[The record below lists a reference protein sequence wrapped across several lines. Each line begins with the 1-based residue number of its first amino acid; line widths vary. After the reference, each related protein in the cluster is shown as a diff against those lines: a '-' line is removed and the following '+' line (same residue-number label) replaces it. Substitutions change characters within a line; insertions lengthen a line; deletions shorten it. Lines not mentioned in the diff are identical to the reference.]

1 MRFDAIHEDVI
12 EHVLRVFDEF
22 THDKVGLV
30 AFEGVEGIP
39 ETQTRNGSID
49 DDDGF
54 LAGKFFIQF
63 YRIAVEIVEGKVEN
77 GIPNVDSRLTCHS
90 DRHKR

>member
-30 AFEGVEGIP
+30 AFKRVEGIP

-49 DDDGF
+49 DHDGF
-54 LAGKFFIQF
+54 FASEFFIQF
-63 YRIAVEIVEGKVEN
+63 YRIAVKIVHCKIEN
-77 GIPNVDSRLTCHS
+77 SITNVIAT
-90 DRHKR
+90 